1 MEQPPVVHSID
12 LIVSSPNVRSGR
24 PVVRGTTIP
33 VADIAIVKIY
43 HQQDADGLAD
53 WFGLSLPQVYAA
65 LSYYYARRDEID
77 AHIRSR
83 REQAETLKEQRVG
96 SRHPP
101 LFG

>member
-1 MEQPPVVHSID
+1 MDAATIHSID
-12 LIVSSPNVRSGR
+12 LITSNPNVRGGR

-43 HQQDADGLAD
+43 HRQDADGLAE
-53 WFGLSLPQVYAA
+53 WFDLSLAQVYAA
-65 LSYYYARRDEID
+65 LAYYYEHQDEID
-77 AHIRSR
+77 ADIRVR
-83 REQAETLKEQRVG
+83 REEARQMKDQRLG